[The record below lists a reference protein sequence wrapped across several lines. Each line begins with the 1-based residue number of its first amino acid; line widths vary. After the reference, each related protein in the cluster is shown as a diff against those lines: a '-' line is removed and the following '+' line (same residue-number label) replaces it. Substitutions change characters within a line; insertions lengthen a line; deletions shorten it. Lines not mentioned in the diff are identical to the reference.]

1 MLLKQKSKGGTF
13 VNYKAYFF
21 ELLSNTHCFKRSNT
35 NNGKTDQVRLAE
47 SRATIR
53 ECIFFKS
60 VLYCV
65 PDLHIFYMLAIAQ

>member
-13 VNYKAYFF
+13 VNYEAYFF
-21 ELLSNTHCFKRSNT
+21 ELSNTHCFKGQTPTMAKPIKFVSLNRE
-35 NNGKTDQVRLAE
+35 QQLE
-47 SRATIR
+47 SVY
-53 ECIFFKS
+53 FKS